1 MKGWPLARYE
11 ALVAAGRIEADPAQ
25 AALAQRLDRLARA
38 LDGYRPGRRASAF
51 RRLIGAK
58 PPEPPRG
65 LYIHGPVGRGKT
77 LLMDLF
83 FDAAPVEKKRRAHF
97 HEFMADVHMRV
108 HRWRQQRR
116 IGEAP
121 GDEPIAPVAAALAAD
136 AWLLCFDEFAVR
148 DIADAM
154 ILGRLFT
161 ALFAAGVVVV
171 ATSNVEPDGLYRDGL
186 NRALFLPFIKLLGE
200 RNEVVALDA
209 RMDYRLQKL
218 TRAPVY
224 YCPADPRAEQAL
236 DAAFLDM
243 TGAKRGEPVEIEL
256 LGRVLKVPQAID
268 GVARFSFDELCRRPL
283 AAVDYLTLA
292 RHFHTLVVDRIPRL
306 KADERDAAR
315 RFITLV
321 DALYDLKVKL
331 IASADAEPAELYQAA
346 EGVEAFEF
354 ARCAS
359 RLIEM
364 RSADYLAEPHGVPSM
379 RDLDGVVET

>member
-1 MKGWPLARYE
+1 MKRWPLARYQ
-11 ALVAAGRIEADPAQ
+11 ALVDDGRIEADPAQ
-25 AALAQRLDRLARA
+25 AALVARLDRLARA
-38 LDGYRPGRRASAF
+38 LDGYRPGRRASALG
-51 RRLIGAK
+51 RLIGAR

-83 FDAAPVEKKRRAHF
+83 FDAAPVERKRRVHF

-148 DIADAM
+148 DVADAM

-186 NRALFLPFIKLLGE
+186 NRALFLPFLKLLSE
-200 RNEVVALDA
+200 RNDVVALNA
-209 RMDYRLQKL
+209 RADYRLQKL

-224 YCPADPRAEQAL
+224 YCPADARATQAL

-243 TGAKRGEPVEIEL
+243 TGAPRGAPVEIEL
-256 LGRVLKVPQAID
+256 LGRALHVPQAVD
-268 GVARFSFDELCRRPL
+268 SVARFTFDELCRRPL
-283 AAVDYLTLA
+283 AAVDYLTVA
-292 RHFHTLVVDRIPRL
+292 RHFHTLMVDRIPRL

-315 RFITLV
+315 RFITLI
-321 DALYDLKVKL
+321 DALYDMKVKL
-331 IASADAEPAELYQAA
+331 IASADAEPAELYRAV
-346 EGVEAFEF
+346 EGAEAFEF

-364 RSADYLAEPHGVPSM
+364 RSADYLAEPHGAPSL

>member
-1 MKGWPLARYE
+1 MNRWPLARYQ
-11 ALVAAGRIEADPAQ
+11 AMVAEGRIEADPAQ

-38 LDGYRPGRRASAF
+38 LDSYRPGRRPSALG
-51 RRLIGAK
+51 RLIGARL
-58 PPEPPRG
+58 PTAPRG

-77 LLMDLF
+77 LLMDLL
-83 FDAAPVEKKRRAHF
+83 FDAAPIEKKRRVHF
-97 HEFMADVHMRV
+97 HAFMADVHMRV
-108 HRWRQQRR
+108 HRWRQARR
-116 IGEAP
+116 IGEAT
-121 GDEPIAPVAAALAAD
+121 GEEPVGPVAAALAAD

-171 ATSNVEPDGLYRDGL
+171 ATSNVEPGDLYRDGL

-200 RNEVVALDA
+200 RCDIVALDA
-209 RMDYRLQKL
+209 RADYRLIKL

-224 YCPADPRAEQAL
+224 YCPADGRAEKAL
-236 DAAFLDM
+236 DAAFRDL
-243 TGAKRGEPVEIEL
+243 TGAARGAPLEITL
-256 LGRVLKVPQAID
+256 LGRAIHVPQAVD
-268 GVARFSFDELCRRPL
+268 GVARFSFDALCRRPL
-283 AAVDYLTLA
+283 AAVDYLALA

-306 KADERDAAR
+306 EADERDAAR

-331 IASADAEPAELYQAA
+331 IASADAEPAELYRGA
-346 EGVEAFEF
+346 EGTEAFEF

>member
-97 HEFMADVHMRV
+97 HDFMADVHMRV

-331 IASADAEPAELYQAA
+331 IASADAEPGELYQAA
-346 EGVEAFEF
+346 DGTEAFEF

-364 RSADYLAEPHGVPSM
+364 RSADYLAEPHGAPSM